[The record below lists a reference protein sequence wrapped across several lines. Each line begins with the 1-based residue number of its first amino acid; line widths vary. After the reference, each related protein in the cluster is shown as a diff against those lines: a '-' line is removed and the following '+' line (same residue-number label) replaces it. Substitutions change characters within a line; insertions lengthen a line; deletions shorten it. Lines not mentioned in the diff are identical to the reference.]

1 MKPFIQKKSLLLSG
15 VLLLCLLLPGHCP
28 AKGGQGA
35 GGPGGAALKKIAGG
49 LYAFIGPAG
58 AANSGFVVT
67 ENGVVVIDS
76 QGPRP
81 LALKLKEK
89 IKEVS
94 GLPVIYVINTH
105 YHGDHTFGNQYF
117 NAARSIIAHRETRR
131 ALIEKE
137 KEQKAVF
144 KRFFGPESLD
154 GFTLT
159 PPDITFSEKMTL
171 KIGGKTLLLIHTGPA
186 HTGGDIY
193 VYMPGERVVFTGD
206 ILYRKRLPWLA
217 DGNFEGALKALDE
230 LLALGAEVYIPGHGE
245 VASREDVVEFRGYL
259 TALEGAVKKMMADG
273 AALAEVKE
281 RIKLPAYGSYMKY
294 REWLP
299 LNAEKV
305 YNELKKERRR

>member
-1 MKPFIQKKSLLLSG
+1 MAMKAFAQKTPLLLLAVIFLG
-15 VLLLCLLLPGHCP
+15 LLLHGKVS
-28 AKGGQGA
+28 AS
-35 GGPGGAALKKIAGG
+35 GAAVQEIGDG
-49 LYAFIGPAG
+49 LYAFIGTKG

-67 ENGVVVIDS
+67 DKGVVVIDT

-81 LALKLKEK
+81 LALKLREE
-89 IKEVS
+89 IRTVTR
-94 GLPVIYVINTH
+94 LPVIYVINTH

-117 NAARSIIAHRETRR
+117 NTARAIIAQRETRE

-144 KRFFGPESLD
+144 KRFFGENSLE
-154 GFTLT
+154 GFVLT

-171 KIGGKTLLLIHTGPA
+171 KIGSKTLLLIHTGPA

-193 VYMPGERVVFTGD
+193 AYMPGERVVFTGD
-206 ILYRKRLPWLA
+206 VLYRKRLPWLN
-217 DGNFEGALKALDE
+217 DGSVEGALKALDE

-245 VASREDVVEFRGYL
+245 VASREDVVEFRDYL
-259 TALEGAVKKMMADG
+259 TALVKEVKKMMGRGKTIEEIKAG
-273 AALAEVKE
+273 
-281 RIKLPAYGSYMKY
+281 IKLPAYATYMKY

-305 YNELKKERRR
+305 YNELKEKERQ